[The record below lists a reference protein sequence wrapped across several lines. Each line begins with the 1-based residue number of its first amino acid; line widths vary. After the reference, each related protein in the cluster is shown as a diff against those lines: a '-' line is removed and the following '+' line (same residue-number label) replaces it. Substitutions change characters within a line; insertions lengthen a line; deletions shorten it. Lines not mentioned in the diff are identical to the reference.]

1 MLLENDWA
9 ANSRVGM
16 RILAWILSGGKKGFG
31 ELSAYFVALAFSR
44 IPIEKLD
51 APKLHFRKNVDLITG
66 FRGNVLLYL
75 YDAWGQEISGCGRI
89 L

>member
-1 MLLENDWA
+1 MSPLQVFNGQEPGSGQYCCKQIENDWA

-16 RILAWILSGGKKGFG
+16 RILAWILSAGKKGFG

-51 APKLHFRKNVDLITG
+51 TPKLHVG
-66 FRGNVLLYL
+66 
-75 YDAWGQEISGCGRI
+75 
-89 L
+89 